1 MSADITLKAIGLNT
15 QPNQLDPQSVP
26 PGSLLEASN
35 VIIRRD
41 NVIES
46 RRGYKLYGTP
56 FGTSTDRAKQLM
68 TYKDR
73 IIRHFS
79 DELQYDTLQL
89 NSLGQS
95 IFDTFCGTYLEPQ
108 VGRRIRYIESNG
120 NLYFTTSAGVQVISA
135 KTAADFTTA
144 CPFIQQAGGIAALD
158 LSARLDIILGNES
171 GFLPQDSAVSYRQ
184 VWGFNDANGNEVLG
198 APSQSVTIF
207 NPLINL
213 ELLDFNNLLIQL
225 DNVSNA
231 TPVSLIN
238 DANYYALLNLP
249 QNASPQELLTNLI
262 SLSAKIDNDILYADQ
277 VAVAPLQIDGA
288 AINGTV
294 ATMNFS
300 SGDPSQYFIS
310 GDDINLAGFTTSVGT
325 INGEQTISTLFPAFA
340 TTGTT
345 TTGAFQT
352 TQVTTVAD
360 VSNSLAGTYFTI
372 NSANNVTQ
380 YYVWYSVSGNGFAP
394 PLSGFTGI
402 QVNIATN
409 DTAAT
414 VALNTGVAITAIA
427 GSDFTTGVLSNVLT
441 ITNSAQGAA
450 TPATPA
456 TSGFAIVTTLGGVA
470 GNVITAIANINGI
483 NVGAFIYGGGI
494 PIGSYVT
501 NIGIGTITISNDVTS
516 NNVNEPLTFDAGFN
530 FNISATPA
538 TTTSPA
544 VPLAVGPV
552 ITLNAT
558 INSFNYESI
567 TQPAVPG
574 TPAADQELVAL
585 QTYLQAII
593 TQLQSEPS
601 TGTPPVIST
610 ASQAAFITPLQLT
623 TTANVFLTFT
633 IPAGVTT
640 SDFYQIYR
648 SQIVSATGA
657 SSIQDIAPND
667 ELQLVFEGFPTA
679 AQIAAG
685 TITVLDITPQSFA
698 GAFLYTNA
706 TTGEGI
712 LQANDTPPF
721 ALDINKFKNVLFYAN
736 TATKFQQLINLLGLS
751 NIISDFNNLIV
762 STITNIS
769 VGNPTT
775 ITTSTP
781 HGLVTGDIVSILE
794 SNSTPSVNGSWTVT
808 VTGANT
814 FTIPVDVT
822 VAGNTGTVY
831 SGFPSITIT
840 NGITSSTYTFVLG
853 VNQVINVATVA
864 DVAGSLAGKY
874 FTLWDANNAVE
885 YYVWYIVSGVGTD
898 PAPAGM
904 TGIPVNINTNDSAN
918 TVALKTSNTLN
929 VYSFDFVAT
938 SSTNNVM
945 ITNANEGIAND
956 PTPGTSGFTTTVVT
970 PGNGANPALNQILLS
985 NLVSPAQAVD
995 QAARSLVNI
1004 INSNPNESVY
1014 AFYITGVNGVPGQI
1028 ELQSRDLSTLPF
1040 YILANDANV
1049 GSSFSPSISPQGFIT
1064 NISVATQA
1072 VVTTATINGL
1082 ISGEQV
1088 VISGSNSTP
1097 SIDGLYT
1104 ITVLSPTTFS
1114 IPVTTTIAGNSGA
1127 YSPALDTLT
1136 ATQNG
1141 QENRIYYSKLLQP
1154 EAVPAVNFI
1163 DVGAQDKAILRI
1175 FPMIDSLFV
1184 YKEDGLYRI
1193 SGEVAPF
1200 NLALFDTSC
1209 ILLAP
1214 DSLDISNNLI
1224 YGWTRQGVQTTSE
1237 SGVIT
1242 ISRPIDVDILP
1253 LATTQYA
1260 NFKAA
1265 TWGIGY
1271 ESDNSYT
1278 VYTVQ
1283 ATDDLYATIAYRYS
1297 TLTNTWTTFAKTDNC
1312 GVINFIDDTQY
1323 LGAGDV
1329 NFLEMERKNFNR
1341 TDYADREFA
1350 EQLTINSYF
1359 GTQIQLSD
1367 ISNIAI
1373 GDVITQDQQ
1382 VSIYTFNNLLEK
1394 LDTDV
1399 FLSPHTYVLNNTFLP
1414 GADPRL
1420 QLDQLITQIAN
1431 DPGRLSQGGHLP
1443 PSSYT
1448 QWETISGS
1456 FDIIN
1461 IAAGDPTVIT
1471 TGSPNGLETGRIIT
1485 ITGSNSLPIIDGT
1498 YPVTVLSPTTF
1509 TIPFAVTQAG
1519 IPLLAQN
1526 SGAQTTH
1533 NLLTNSVGS
1542 NLIAQNFI
1550 PADTDIVDQATFSL
1564 SYDTNPLTGT
1574 AVAVLYSDVAGSP
1587 GVILDT
1593 STPLN
1598 LSTLTASPANYMFT
1612 FTGGVVVDAET
1623 VYHIALNTSSAVLG
1637 SSNGVDIYES
1647 APNGIY
1653 TSVQIYNGTNWITTS
1668 GKAIIFSLNSNSV
1681 GSFSVNNEDFEDILA
1696 SYNGLI
1702 NTLNDD
1708 NGIQFA
1714 NYNTITNDTLQ
1725 EALVTATNSLNHRIT
1740 LNNALPFM
1748 IGPLTLYKA
1757 IDSEVTWSP
1766 VTFNDPLMI
1775 KHVREA
1781 QLLFENRAFTNATL
1795 SFSTDLLPGF
1805 INIPFLGTGNGI
1817 FGYTGIPAS
1826 VNGIPGPTGFGYG
1839 YFGGASDSTPFRT
1852 YIPSQAQRCRFLN
1865 VKFNHTAA
1873 REQYAIFGLTLTQN
1887 DGAQSSRG
1895 YR

>member
-1 MSADITLKAIGLNT
+1 MSSDVTLKAKGLNT

-73 IIRHFS
+73 IIRHYS
-79 DELQYDTLQL
+79 NQLQYDTLQL

-120 NLYFTTSAGVQVISA
+120 NLYFTTSEGVQVISA

-144 CPFIQQAGGIAALD
+144 CPFITLAGGFAALD
-158 LSARLDIILGNES
+158 LTARLDIILGNES

-184 VWGFNDANGNEVLG
+184 VWGFNDANGNEILG

-213 ELLDFNNLLIQL
+213 ELIDFNNLLIQL
-225 DNVSNA
+225 DNVSDA

-238 DANYYALLNLP
+238 DGNYYALLNLP
-249 QNASPQELLTNLI
+249 SNASPQELLTNLI
-262 SLSAKIDNDILYADQ
+262 ALAAKIDTDILYADQ
-277 VAVAPLQIDGA
+277 SHVAPLQIDGA
-288 AINGTV
+288 SINGSV

-310 GDDINLAGFTTSVGT
+310 GDNVELNGFTSSVGT
-325 INGEQTISTLFPAFA
+325 IDGEQTISTLFPAFS
-340 TTGTT
+340 TTGNTNSGSNQVTT
-345 TTGAFQT
+345 
-352 TQVTTVAD
+352 VTTVAD
-360 VSNSLAGTYFTI
+360 VSNSLAGAYFTI

-380 YYVWYSVSGNGFAP
+380 YYVWYQVSGNGFAP
-394 PLSGFTGI
+394 SLPGFTGI
-402 QVNIATN
+402 QVNLNTN
-409 DTAAT
+409 DTAAS
-414 VALNTGVAITAIA
+414 VASKTGVAITAIA
-427 GSDFTTGVLSNVLT
+427 GTDFTTGVVTNVLT
-441 ITNSAQGAA
+441 ITDSAQGPA
-450 TPATPA
+450 TPASPA
-456 TSGFAIVTTLGGVA
+456 TSGFAISSTTGVA
-470 GNVITAIANINGI
+470 GNVITSVASITGI
-483 NVGAFIYGGGI
+483 NVGAFIYGTFI
-494 PIGSYVT
+494 PLGSYVT
-501 NIGIGTITISNDVTS
+501 NIGIGSITISNDVTGS
-516 NNVNEPLTFDAGFN
+516 SVGEPLTFDAGFN
-530 FNISATPA
+530 FNVSATAA
-538 TTTSPA
+538 TTTTPASPL
-544 VPLAVGPV
+544 PVGPV
-552 ITLNAT
+552 TTLNAT

-574 TPAADQELVAL
+574 VPASDQELVAL
-585 QTYLQAII
+585 QTYLQSII

-601 TGTPPVIST
+601 TGTPPVIT
-610 ASQAAFITPLQLT
+610 AASQTEFITPLQLT

-633 IPAGVTT
+633 IPAGITT

-667 ELQLVFEGFPTA
+667 ELQLVFEGFPTQ
-679 AQIAAG
+679 AQIDAG

-736 TATKFQQLINLLGLS
+736 TKTKYQQLINLLGVS

-762 STITNIS
+762 TTITNIS

-781 HGLVTGDIVSILE
+781 HGLVTGDIIDILG
-794 SNSTPSVNGSWTVT
+794 SNSTPSVNGSWTIT
-808 VTGANT
+808 VTGPST
-814 FTIPVDVT
+814 FTIPVHVT
-822 VAGNTGTVY
+822 VAGNTGTIY
-831 SGFPSITIT
+831 SGFPSFTIT
-840 NGITSSTYTFVLG
+840 NGITSNTYTFVLG
-853 VNQVINVATVA
+853 VNEVINVATVP

-874 FTLWDANNAVE
+874 FTLWDANNEVE
-885 YYVWYIVSGVGTD
+885 YYVWYVVSGVGTD
-898 PAPAGM
+898 PAPANM
-904 TGIPVNINTNDSAN
+904 TGIQVNINTNDSAN
-918 TVALKTSNTLN
+918 AVALKTSNAIN
-929 VYSFDFVAT
+929 IYSFDFSST
-938 SSTNNVM
+938 TSTNNIV

-956 PTPGTSGFTTTVVT
+956 PTPGTSGFTTTVLT
-970 PGNGANPALNQILLS
+970 HGDGANPALNQILLS
-985 NLVSPAQAVD
+985 NVVSPAQAVD
-995 QAARSLVNI
+995 ATARSLVNI

-1028 ELQSRDLSTLPF
+1028 ELQSRVLSNTPF
-1040 YILANDANV
+1040 YVLASDSAV
-1049 GSSFSPSISPQGFIT
+1049 GMSFSPAVTPQGFIT

-1072 VVTTATINGL
+1072 VITTATINGL

-1097 SIDGLYT
+1097 SVDGLYT
-1104 ITVLSPTTFS
+1104 ITTISPTQFS
-1114 IPVTTTIAGNSGA
+1114 IPVTTTVAGDTGA
-1127 YSPALDTLT
+1127 YSPAVDTLT

-1154 EAVPAVNFI
+1154 EAVPATNFI

-1193 SGEVAPF
+1193 SGETAPF

-1209 ILLAP
+1209 ILYAP

-1224 YGWTRQGVQTTSE
+1224 YGWTRQGIQTTSE

-1242 ISRPIDVDILP
+1242 ISRPIDIDILP
-1253 LATTQYA
+1253 LATTQYT
-1260 NFKAA
+1260 NFQSA

-1350 EQLTINSYF
+1350 ETLAINDYF
-1359 GTQIQLSD
+1359 GTQIQLAD

-1373 GDVITQDQQ
+1373 GDVITQDQE
-1382 VSIYTFNNLLEK
+1382 VSIYAFNNLLEK
-1394 LDTDV
+1394 LDTDL
-1399 FLSPHTYVLNNTFLP
+1399 FLAPHTYVANNTFLP
-1414 GADPRL
+1414 GEDSRT
-1420 QLDQLITQIAN
+1420 QLDALLTQLAN
-1431 DPGRLSQGGHLP
+1431 DPGRNAQAGALP
-1443 PSSYT
+1443 ASDYL
-1448 QWETISGS
+1448 QWQSIPGS
-1456 FDIIN
+1456 FAMTN

-1471 TGSPNGLETGRIIT
+1471 TAIPSGIETGRIVT
-1485 ITGSNSLPIIDGT
+1485 ISGSNSIPSIDGT
-1498 YPVTVLSPTTF
+1498 YAVTVLSPTTF
-1509 TIPFAVTQAG
+1509 TIPFSVTQAG
-1519 IPLLAQN
+1519 VPLLAQN

-1533 NLLTNSVGS
+1533 SLLTNASGA
-1542 NLIAQNFI
+1542 NMIAQNFI
-1550 PADTDIVDQATFSL
+1550 PADTDVVNSATFSL

-1574 AVAVLYSDVAGSP
+1574 AVAQLYTDNAGVP
-1587 GVILDT
+1587 GTLLDT
-1593 STPLN
+1593 SATLN
-1598 LSTLTASPANYMFT
+1598 LATLTSSPANYTFT
-1612 FTGGVVVDAET
+1612 FGGATTVDYGT
-1623 VYHIALNTSSAVLG
+1623 VYHLVLNTSNAILG
-1637 SSNGVDIYES
+1637 SSAGVDVYES

-1653 TSVQIYNGTNWITTS
+1653 TAVQIYNGTSWISTS
-1668 GKAIIFSLNSNSV
+1668 GRAIIFSINSNSV
-1681 GSFSVNNEDFEDILA
+1681 GMFSVNNENFADILA
-1696 SYNGLI
+1696 SYNGMI
-1702 NTLNDD
+1702 TTLNND
-1708 NGIQFA
+1708 NGVQFA
-1714 NYNTITNDTLQ
+1714 NYNTIVNDTLQ
-1725 EALVTATNSLNHRIT
+1725 EAIVTATNSLNNRIT
-1740 LNNALPFM
+1740 LNNALPF
-1748 IGPLTLYKA
+1748 IAGPLTLYKA

-1766 VTFNDPLMI
+1766 ITFNDPISI
-1775 KHVREA
+1775 KHIREA

-1795 SFSTDLLPGF
+1795 SFSSDLSPSF
-1805 INIPFLGTGNGI
+1805 TPVPFLGTGNGI
-1817 FGYTGIPAS
+1817 FGYIGIPAS

-1839 YFGGASDSTPFRT
+1839 YFGGASNSSPFRT
-1852 YIPSQAQRCRFLN
+1852 YVPRTVQRCRFLN
-1865 VKFNHTAA
+1865 VQFTHTAA

-1887 DGAQSSRG
+1887 DGAQSTRA